1 VDFISTF
8 FICQKIVLYETR
20 GEAAFYVLNPDGLSY
35 TFPYSYSTTEK
46 GFLMLLRI
54 AGALAVMLGCAGLG
68 LYYSS
73 KEGFRIH
80 ELQELKKALLI
91 LSSEIEYMRAPLNIA
106 CANIAK
112 RTELTISALFLQF
125 SELLTTGEG
134 ETAYQ
139 LWATATDGLKGK
151 TFMAV
156 EDLSVI
162 DGFGKTLGYL
172 DKHMQQN
179 AINYAVNYIDEKAA
193 ALQIQGDKNK
203 RMYRSLGIICG
214 LLITVVLW

>member
-1 VDFISTF
+1 
-8 FICQKIVLYETR
+8 
-20 GEAAFYVLNPDGLSY
+20 
-35 TFPYSYSTTEK
+35 
-46 GFLMLLRI
+46 MLLRI
-54 AGALAVMLGCAGLG
+54 VGALAVMLGCAGLG
-68 LYYSS
+68 IYYSS
-73 KEGFRIH
+73 KEGFRVY

-112 RTELTISALFLQF
+112 RTESTIGTLFSTF
-125 SELLTTGEG
+125 AELLANNEG

-139 LWATATDGLKGK
+139 LWGVATDGIKKK
-151 TFMAV
+151 TFMAL

-179 AINYAVNYIDEKAA
+179 AINYAVNYIDEKVT
-193 ALQIQGDKNK
+193 ALQTQGDKNK
-203 RMYRSLGIICG
+203 RMYRSLGVICG

>member
-1 VDFISTF
+1 
-8 FICQKIVLYETR
+8 
-20 GEAAFYVLNPDGLSY
+20 
-35 TFPYSYSTTEK
+35 
-46 GFLMLLRI
+46 MLLRI

-73 KEGFRIH
+73 KEGFRIG

-91 LSSEIEYMRAPLNIA
+91 LSSEIEFMRAPLNIA

-112 RTELTISALFLQF
+112 RTESNISTLFLQF
-125 SELLTTGEG
+125 SKLLVTGEG

-139 LWATATDGLKGK
+139 LWATAMDGIKGG
-151 TFMAV
+151 TFMTD
-156 EDLSVI
+156 EDLSVL

-179 AINYAVNYIDEKAA
+179 AINYAVNYIDDKVTV
-193 ALQIQGDKNK
+193 LQTQGDKNK
-203 RMYRSLGIICG
+203 RMYRSLGVICG